1 MDGEG
6 DRGQKGRGLWG
17 RSLASLLAKA
27 TFALWELPLDLLA
40 RPFPTP
46 HPVAAAMLSGPRSD
60 APTSGTADL
69 VSLIVPKAGLRKALW
84 R

>member
-1 MDGEG
+1 MGQVTSQSVGQG
-6 DRGQKGRGLWG
+6 DLHPLG
-17 RSLASLLAKA
+17 AA
-27 TFALWELPLDLLA
+27 TGFACPSFS
-40 RPFPTP
+40 PI
-46 HPVAAAMLSGPRSD
+46 AAAMLSGPRSD